1 MTRETPMSTA
11 DDSGSQ
17 DVTQLLL
24 EWRNGNERALDRLMP
39 LVYDELRRLAASY
52 MRRERPDH
60 TLQPTALLN
69 EAYLRLV
76 DQTRIA
82 WQGRAHFFG
91 IAAQMMRRILL
102 DHARQLKA
110 AKRGS
115 GGSKLPL
122 EAALGEPERQDV
134 DVIALDEA
142 LTRLEELDPRQ
153 SRVVELRFFAG
164 LEVNEVAEVLG
175 ISRATVNRE
184 WAIARTW
191 LYREISR
198 R

>member
-1 MTRETPMSTA
+1 MSTA

-122 EAALGEPERQDV
+122 EAALGESERQNV

-164 LEVNEVAEVLG
+164 LEVNEVAEVLE

>member
-1 MTRETPMSTA
+1 MSTA
-11 DDSGSQ
+11 DESDSQ

>member
-1 MTRETPMSTA
+1 MSTA
-11 DDSGSQ
+11 DEGSQ

-122 EAALGEPERQDV
+122 EAAMEEPQRQNV
-134 DVIALDEA
+134 DIVALDEA

-153 SRVVELRFFAG
+153 SRIVELRFFAG

-184 WAIARTW
+184 WAVARTW
-191 LYREISR
+191 LFREISR
-198 R
+198 S